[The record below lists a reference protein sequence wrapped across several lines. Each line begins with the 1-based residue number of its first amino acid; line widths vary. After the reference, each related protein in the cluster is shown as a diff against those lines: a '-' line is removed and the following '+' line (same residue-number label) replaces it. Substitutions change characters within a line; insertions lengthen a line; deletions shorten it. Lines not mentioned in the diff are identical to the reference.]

1 MGKLFFGGSLRDIET
16 ISLSGFQPG
25 QLISNNLLDAMIQ
38 ARNSVGLNRRFK
50 PVVLVIEMPSLN
62 FISLSNNQNFQV
74 TKPFHPEIHQI
85 LLLKIDFTL
94 PNLVRVNG
102 NLSPF
107 YLSQSVRNK
116 QESDKI
122 IAR

>member
-1 MGKLFFGGSLRDIET
+1 MGKLYFGGSLRAIET
-16 ISLSGFQPG
+16 ISLSGFQPD
-25 QLISNNLLDAMIQ
+25 QLLCNNLLDAMIQ

-50 PVVLVIEMPSLN
+50 PVVLVVEAPPLN
-62 FISLSNNQNFQV
+62 FINLTNNQDFQV
-74 TKPFHPEIHQI
+74 TKQFHPEIHQI
-85 LLLKIDFTL
+85 LLLKIDFTV

-107 YLSQSVRNK
+107 YLSQSVRNR
-116 QESDKI
+116 QESGKI